1 MEEGGDDGGGGGESA
16 HCESEERTSASVAAT
31 GARRKRKVWSVCVL
45 MCVWGT
51 LNDFFFLLSLSL
63 SLSLQLF
70 TQPSSLSSRDPQ
82 PGAATSTRPS
92 PSPSPSPPLT
102 HKRKCRTRFPCSSS
116 SKGKCPL
123 RKAKKK
129 KTLSAQEE
137 PADSATAALLQA
149 LEEAALGLPG
159 TQLDGIP
166 GCSDRGNHMRSR
178 LRPPQ
183 AKKSRRDSAAI
194 TSCEGAQVTRTAPS
208 IGGQVDMDTSE
219 KRTECISSA
228 NTEVSSSQ
236 TTRDLLAED
245 TKHPPVHK
253 PPQTLRLAVGA
264 RKPAKDVEESLGM
277 QLECAATAVIEET
290 PRLEIGRRTC
300 GRMVAGGDRS
310 TISKSVR
317 IAPRRD
323 GLASAVDVR
332 VIQETPF
339 IRISRTGSASG
350 EGETEPLVVSI
361 PVSCF
366 KRGQKMTR
374 ECVEETP
381 LVRAVNEV
389 GGGAGGVDVLLAAE
403 EVEPGGQVCA
413 EQREEEEGF
422 QNGSSSEGEVLS
434 GSQHG
439 SSSDSDRT
447 PLLPRS
453 PPAHCDPNLLTPVA
467 ASSRTHRAT
476 GSLSGHIP
484 LDSSGSTTPDLC
496 MPSPPSPSPPS
507 SSPSISPSLFISRQ
521 NPSNALPRRFSFNPS
536 VEQQPAVAPSNPT
549 PHLDTSF
556 SPCVPLQNTHHN
568 ATARCT
574 VGDGDRSRYLTP
586 DFLCS
591 KVAETQ
597 LGTQSSCVN
606 SSQNSPENRPRAL
619 LLGLPTLH
627 ALRVEKHTSPPV
639 FTTKFFSNERQSPDL
654 SGPGTGNVSSR
665 EDIETETRCEEKEEE
680 EERMRTEEIAPPA
693 QPPLR
698 PAATEEG
705 ALSVQLSLAVGA
717 PASSPLSQPPSTVPG
732 SVSVVPDS
740 LCPNDTSQTGD
751 CCADIHDTVRTPLL
765 RGQPPAQVNSDLCVS
780 PHNQTRGC
788 LSCTDECLTP
798 TCTLTLT
805 ATETGR
811 VTCGDVSQ
819 YYSSSSSGVSLSG
832 GLTMTSQD
840 LDALKLQME
849 QKQSEIAELE
859 ALLVREKAADE
870 SPDRGRMT
878 PEEGLPL
885 LALTGQAMLC
895 CNTTADGREAS
906 LEECP
911 PNYPNCGSEA
921 EEDIFEVIR
930 QSQHE
935 VMVIPE
941 SLPNH
946 TPFSSPDHIYFST
959 GNHTPL
965 LQKPGSGGAV
975 ELVEDSA
982 VVNAAALE
990 EVKPEELSETIAHH
1004 SAVPIRA
1011 PPPRVAAAA
1020 PEPHVPPTET
1030 TDDSRWKSARKTK
1043 TTSTATS
1050 TASNVSVSRQR
1061 NGNPNSHHRNRDL
1074 ALMKKSSRS
1083 SDEKKKFL
1091 CELSP
1096 GQNAMLPPTPDGDS
1110 VSPALLQMADRL
1122 IRSLRSPPLV
1132 ITDRQTC
1139 IDIDRDLI
1147 SSTGTRLSRSVQ
1159 QRTAWKQ
1166 NPRGSNKKGKCG
1178 AEENVSVQ
1186 ESENGDVNKRIQL
1199 MKPSNTTATRSSGSV
1214 QQGPLKSL
1222 TGLSDSQNLIGYYE
1236 KHGIQLRLAY
1246 NQRDGFLQSLDQPSG
1261 GSEPTFVED
1270 YHQFDFSGS
1279 YDFNEHLTVF
1289 FEGTNITGEETLKHG
1304 RYVNHFLS
1312 AQDTGARYALG
1323 VRGSF

>member
-1 MEEGGDDGGGGGESA
+1 M
-16 HCESEERTSASVAAT
+16 
-31 GARRKRKVWSVCVL
+31 
-45 MCVWGT
+45 
-51 LNDFFFLLSLSL
+51 
-63 SLSLQLF
+63 
-70 TQPSSLSSRDPQ
+70 
-82 PGAATSTRPS
+82 
-92 PSPSPSPPLT
+92 
-102 HKRKCRTRFPCSSS
+102 
-116 SKGKCPL
+116 
-123 RKAKKK
+123 
-129 KTLSAQEE
+129 QEE
-137 PADSATAALLQA
+137 PTDSATAALLQA

-159 TQLDGIP
+159 TQLDDIP
-166 GCSDRGNHMRSR
+166 GSSDRGNHMRSR

-183 AKKSRRDSAAI
+183 AKKSRRESAAI
-194 TSCEGAQVTRTAPS
+194 TSCEGAQVIRTAPS

-236 TTRDLLAED
+236 TTHDLLAED
-245 TKHPPVHK
+245 TKQPPVHK
-253 PPQTLRLAVGA
+253 PPQTPRLAVGA
-264 RKPAKDVEESLGM
+264 RKPANDVGESLGM
-277 QLECAATAVIEET
+277 QLECAAIAVIGET
-290 PRLEIGRRTC
+290 PCLEIGWRTC
-300 GRMVAGGDRS
+300 GGMVAGGDRS

-323 GLASAVDVR
+323 GLVSAVDVR
-332 VIQETPF
+332 VIRETPF
-339 IRISRTGSASG
+339 IRSSRTGSASG

-366 KRGQKMTR
+366 KRGQKMMQ

-389 GGGAGGVDVLLAAE
+389 GGGAGGVDVLSAAE
-403 EVEPGGQVCA
+403 EVEPGGQVCP

-439 SSSDSDRT
+439 SSSDPDST

-453 PPAHCDPNLLTPVA
+453 PPAHCDPNLLTLVA
-467 ASSRTHRAT
+467 ASARTHRAA

-496 MPSPPSPSPPS
+496 MPSPPGPSPPS

-536 VEQQPAVAPSNPT
+536 VEQQPAAAPSNPT

-556 SPCVPLQNTHHN
+556 SPCIPLQNTHHN
-568 ATARCT
+568 ATARCP

-591 KVAETQ
+591 KIAETQ
-597 LGTQSSCVN
+597 LGTQSSRVN
-606 SSQNSPENRPRAL
+606 LSQNSPENRPRAL

-639 FTTKFFSNERQSPDL
+639 FTTKFFSNEKQSPNL

-665 EDIETETRCEEKEEE
+665 EVVETETRCEEEE
-680 EERMRTEEIAPPA
+680 EERMRTKEIAPPA
-693 QPPLR
+693 LR

-717 PASSPLSQPPSTVPG
+717 PASSPLSQSPSTVPG

-740 LCPNDTSQTGD
+740 LCQNDTSQTSD
-751 CCADIHDTVRTPLL
+751 CRADIHDAVRTPLL
-765 RGQPPAQVNSDLCVS
+765 RGLPSLPPAQVNSDLCVS

-811 VTCGDVSQ
+811 ATCGGVSQ

-840 LDALKLQME
+840 LDALKLKME
-849 QKQSEIAELE
+849 QKQHEIAELE
-859 ALLVREKAADE
+859 ALLVRENAADE
-870 SPDRGRMT
+870 LPDRGRMT
-878 PEEGLPL
+878 PEDGLPL
-885 LALTGQAMLC
+885 LTGQAMLC
-895 CNTTADGREAS
+895 CNATADGREAS
-906 LEECP
+906 LEERP

-946 TPFSSPDHIYFST
+946 TPFSSPDHTYFST

-965 LQKPGSGGAV
+965 LQKPVSGGAV

-990 EVKPEELSETIAHH
+990 EVKPEELSKTIAHH

-1011 PPPRVAAAA
+1011 HPPRAAAAA

-1043 TTSTATS
+1043 TATTS
-1050 TASNVSVSRQR
+1050 TASDVSVSVLRQR
-1061 NGNPNSHHRNRDL
+1061 NGNPNSHHRNRNP

-1091 CELSP
+1091 CESSP
-1096 GQNAMLPPTPDGDS
+1096 GQNAMLPPTRDGDL

-1132 ITDRQTC
+1132 VTDRQTC
-1139 IDIDRDLI
+1139 LDVDRDLI

-1166 NPRGSNKKGKCG
+1166 NPRGCNKKGKRG
-1178 AEENVSVQ
+1178 AEEKVSVQ

-1199 MKPSNTTATRSSGSV
+1199 MKPSSTTATRSSGSV
-1214 QQGPLKSL
+1214 QQGPLKTPVKCQLQFNAVSNSRTLSPKPTNRCSL
-1222 TGLSDSQNLIGYYE
+1222 PPPLSPSP
-1236 KHGIQLRLAY
+1236 RL
-1246 NQRDGFLQSLDQPSG
+1246 SLPPPS
-1261 GSEPTFVED
+1261 SSRR
-1270 YHQFDFSGS
+1270 SGMK
-1279 YDFNEHLTVF
+1279 T
-1289 FEGTNITGEETLKHG
+1289 
-1304 RYVNHFLS
+1304 RPLS
-1312 AQDTGARYALG
+1312 LLASSLSNAEL
-1323 VRGSF
+1323 VM